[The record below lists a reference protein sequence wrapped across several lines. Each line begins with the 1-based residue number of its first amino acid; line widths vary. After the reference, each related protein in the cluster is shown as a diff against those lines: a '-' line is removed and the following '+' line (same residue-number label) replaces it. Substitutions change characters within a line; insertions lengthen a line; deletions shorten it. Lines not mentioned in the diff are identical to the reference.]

1 MSRRLRIAYMHAL
14 SHSHTSTVEWCGSD
28 KLEHVPATR
37 RPLAN
42 LFYVSNIKRE
52 ENHQI
57 VYPHS
62 HCSYKPSPI
71 VILFPGLLHKSIPLW
86 TPVCYIQ
93 CSCETK
99 TWGRGKD
106 GIDNV
111 ANKARRM
118 VLVVC
123 SPEGLQTTK
132 YSVHL
137 HFTLLGRYSMLLY
150 VVISNKTHHTDGGQL
165 SIPSD
170 GKGTY

>member
-1 MSRRLRIAYMHAL
+1 MSRRLRIAYMHFPIPIL
-14 SHSHTSTVEWCGSD
+14 LNGVGLTNLNTCLPQGVPWQTFFTS
-28 KLEHVPATR
+28 AT
-37 RPLAN
+37 
-42 LFYVSNIKRE
+42 SK

-62 HCSYKPSPI
+62 HCSYKPSPF